1 MRPCL
6 SLLIVALASLAA
18 WSQAPQN
25 RTPQN
30 QPPQNQP
37 PQNQALQ
44 NQALQNQASQ
54 KKRVAVFDFDNAAVQ
69 GGITSP
75 IFQTR
80 PPDLG
85 KAAAELLITKLVQD
99 GSVGVIERNA
109 IDKLLAEQNLTNSDR
124 TDPLT
129 AAKLGRVLGVD
140 AIILGTITHYDYD
153 DKITGGGGPRFGGF
167 GGSSM
172 KLKHDIKAKVVVS
185 TRLVSPDTAE
195 VLMVSEGSGQFDRK
209 GVKMDMRNTQGMNV
223 LEGNVNNPILNE
235 CLDKAIAQLTAQLE
249 TEFPKL
255 PPRIPVIEGL
265 VADASESGQLVLN
278 VGARDGVKLGDHLQ
292 VWRAGREIRDPVSGK
307 VLMHDDTLL
316 GEAVVTAVKDN
327 FAIAHYSGSE
337 SVKVRDLVK
346 SIPKQP

>member
-1 MRPCL
+1 MRLGLPLLVVAITSL
-6 SLLIVALASLAA
+6 SA
-18 WSQAPQN
+18 WGQAPQN

-30 QPPQNQP
+30 QAPQNQSP
-37 PQNQALQ
+37 
-44 NQALQNQASQ
+44 Q
-54 KKRVAVFDFDNAAVQ
+54 KKRVAVFDFDNAAAQ
-69 GGITSP
+69 GGMTGP
-75 IFQTR
+75 FFEAKG
-80 PPDLG
+80 PDIG

-99 GSVGVIERNA
+99 GNASVIERNA

-153 DKITGGGGPRFGGF
+153 DKITGGGGARFGGF

-172 KLKHDIKAKVVVS
+172 KLKHDIKAKVVIS

-209 GVKMDMRNTQGMNV
+209 GVKMDMRNAGADGMAVFQGHAS
-223 LEGNVNNPILNE
+223 NPIMNE
-235 CLDKAIAQLTAQLE
+235 CFDKAIAQLAGQLE

-255 PPRIPVIEGL
+255 PPHISVVEGL
-265 VADASESGQLVLN
+265 VADASETGQLVLN

-292 VWRAGREIRDPVSGK
+292 VWRAGREIRDPVTGK

-316 GEAVVTAVKDN
+316 GEAVVTSVKDN

-346 SIPKQP
+346 SIPK